1 MKKRN
6 HSNVN
11 FVAMYSYSKRRIFK
25 KCVASVHE
33 INVHKYCDYSCS
45 QKQSMN
51 LHIEAFHKEEKSC
64 KCAICD
70 HNFTTEQHWTRHID
84 AVHKGIKNHVCTT

>member
-45 QKQSMN
+45 QKQSMTLYSDPHHN
-51 LHIEAFHKEEKSC
+51 KEKSY
-64 KCAICD
+64 KYERRSR
-70 HNFTTEQHWTRHID
+70 NFIVEQHLTRHID
-84 AVHKGIKNHVCTT
+84 AVHNRIKPFK